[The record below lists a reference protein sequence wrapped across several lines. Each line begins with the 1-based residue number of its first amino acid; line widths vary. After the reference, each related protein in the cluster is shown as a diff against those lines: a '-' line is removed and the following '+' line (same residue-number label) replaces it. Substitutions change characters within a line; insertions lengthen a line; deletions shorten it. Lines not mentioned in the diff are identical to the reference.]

1 MPPLLAA
8 GGNPT
13 DGQEEEMPNFAA
25 NLTFLFTE
33 IPFMDRFSAAK
44 QAGFDA
50 VEFMFPYDY
59 NLGDIRALLGE
70 FGLSLVLCNLPAGNW
85 ASGDRG
91 TAANPERKSEFREGV
106 EKGIEAARALGF
118 ERMNCLVGLKK
129 DGLSDRETRDVLAEN
144 IRYAAGRLGEAGIRL
159 MVEPINHLD
168 MPGFALN
175 RCSEVLQL
183 IEEIAHPN
191 AYLQFDVYHA
201 RRENEDLSTILLNH
215 FNRIGHIQIA
225 DCPGRHQPGT
235 GETDFKFLLPEIDRM
250 GYPGFVSLEY
260 IPSPDTL
267 SSLGWLPAHGYHLT
281 KRSEER

>member
-1 MPPLLAA
+1 MPH
-8 GGNPT
+8 
-13 DGQEEEMPNFAA
+13 FAA

-59 NLGDIRALLGE
+59 NMNDIKARLREL
-70 FGLSLVLCNLPAGNW
+70 GLSLVLCNLPAGNW
-85 ASGDRG
+85 AAGDRG
-91 TAANPERKSEFREGV
+91 TAADPERKHEFREGV
-106 EKGIEAARALGF
+106 AKGIEAAQALGF

-129 DGLSDRETRDVLAEN
+129 DGLSDRETREVLMEN
-144 IRYAAGRLGEAGIRL
+144 IRYAAGALGEAGIRL

-175 RCSEVLQL
+175 SCSQVLHL
-183 IEEIAHPN
+183 IEEIGHPN

-201 RRENEDLSTILLNH
+201 RRENEDVAAILLNH
-215 FNRIGHIQIA
+215 FGRIGHIQIA

-250 GYPGFVSLEY
+250 GYQGFISLEY

-267 SSLGWLPAHGYHLT
+267 GSLKWLPAHGYSLIQ
-281 KRSEER
+281 RSEER